1 MELIRHSTNPVLL
14 PDPTSTWE
22 TYNVFNPA
30 VVYHQGEFHMLYR
43 AQGLDWVSRLGY
55 AHSKDGIHF
64 ERDPQPV
71 FAPHSQYDA
80 RGIEDPRIAEI
91 NGVFYMTYTAYGNQP
106 YPGYPSTHLGGSVT
120 PMFAKSTNLR
130 DWERIGPLVVGEDNK
145 DHVLFPEKIGGKFVT
160 LHRRP
165 PHVWLARS
173 EDLLSW
179 PEEEMQP
186 IFGPRPGNGWD
197 ENRVGGG
204 GVPIKTE
211 NGWLLIYHAYDYD
224 HIYRLGVCLLD
235 LDDPSVV
242 INRPRSFII
251 EPREIW
257 ELRGDVPTVIFAG
270 ANVVVDGKVYV
281 YYGAADHVIGLATAS
296 LDDLVEFALSE
307 G

>member
-30 VVYHQGEFHMLYR
+30 VVYHQGECHMLYR

-71 FAPHSQYDA
+71 FAPHDNYDA

-186 IFGPRPGNGWD
+186 IFGPRPGNDWD

>member
-71 FAPHSQYDA
+71 FAPHDQYDA

-91 NGVFYMTYTAYGNQP
+91 DGVFYMTYTAYGNQP
-106 YPGYPSTHLGGSVT
+106 YPGYPPTHLGGSVT

-165 PHVWLARS
+165 PQVWLARS

-270 ANVVVDGKVYV
+270 ANVVVDGEVYV